1 MILQSYSRQAL
12 RCALGST
19 GLQQGSVVLIH
30 TALYAPGRIVDTPLV
45 EISSR
50 LYSTLRRQIG
60 AHGTVVVPTFHL
72 AFRRGEP
79 FDRQFTPATGMGSF
93 AEYIRLLPD
102 SRRSGHAIH
111 SVSAEGPLAEPI
123 IERDTPSAFGKG
135 SPFDALIDYDAHILT
150 FGCSLESTCMIRW
163 AEERIGVPYRR
174 WMICR
179 GRYVDEGTERMRSFH
194 TYAGTEGREPN
205 LCLAPVHRAL
215 HQAGQLRRA
224 ELGSSVVESC
234 KVRDFVVAACEILRR
249 DPAALLAHRST
260 GGERRSQSG

>member
-1 MILQSYSRQAL
+1 MNVQSYSRRAL
-12 RCALGST
+12 RCALAST
-19 GLQQGSVVLIH
+19 GLPEGAVVLVH

-50 LYSTLRRQIG
+50 FYSALRRQIG
-60 AHGTVVVPTFHL
+60 QHATIVVPTFHL
-72 AFRRGEP
+72 SFRRGEP

-102 SRRSGHAIH
+102 STRSCHAIH
-111 SVSAEGPLAEPI
+111 SVSAEGPLAEAI
-123 IERDTPSAFGKG
+123 TDRDTPSAFGKG

-150 FGCSLESTCMIRW
+150 FGCTLESTCMIRW

-179 GRYVDEGTERMRSFH
+179 GRYVDRGKDRMRSFH

-215 HQAGQLRRA
+215 RQLEQLRRA

-234 KVRDFVVAACEILRR
+234 SVRDFSVAACEILRK
-249 DPAALLAHRST
+249 DPGALLAHRST
-260 GGERRSQSG
+260 GGQHRSQSR